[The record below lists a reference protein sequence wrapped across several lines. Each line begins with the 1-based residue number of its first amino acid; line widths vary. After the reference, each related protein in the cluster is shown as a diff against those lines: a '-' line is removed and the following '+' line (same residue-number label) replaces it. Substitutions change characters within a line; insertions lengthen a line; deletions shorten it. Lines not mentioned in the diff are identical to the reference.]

1 MSPAATIAYDVTADL
16 IERKAKHDAEVS
28 EKRSEAAKGNP
39 KKKKGAD
46 DPDPDPD
53 PRPAAPAYNKPTLEE
68 VKVYADANGLTTI
81 DPQRFL
87 DAC

>member
-1 MSPAATIAYDVTADL
+1 MSPAATIAYDVTVDL

-46 DPDPDPD
+46 DPDPDPA
-53 PRPAAPAYNKPTLEE
+53 PVRPTPDE
-68 VKVYADANGLTTI
+68 VKAYADANGLTTI

-87 DAC
+87 NAC